1 MPTVSLRS
9 MAILLCAVVMIG
21 VLVIAALG
29 ASVAYIGPLL
39 FFSTA
44 ATGTVALLFGRGSSE
59 R

>member
-9 MAILLCAVVMIG
+9 MALLLCAIVIVGI
-21 VLVIAALG
+21 VVIAALG

-44 ATGTVALLFGRGSSE
+44 ATGTFALLFGRGSS
-59 R
+59 